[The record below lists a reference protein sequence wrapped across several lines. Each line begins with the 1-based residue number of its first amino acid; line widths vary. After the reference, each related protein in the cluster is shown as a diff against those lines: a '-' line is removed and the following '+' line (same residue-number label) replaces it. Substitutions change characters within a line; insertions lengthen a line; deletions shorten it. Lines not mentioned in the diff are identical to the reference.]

1 MTAPKLDPAIVAE
14 MTGWRRDFHRHP
26 ELGFGEHRTSA
37 RIAELLTSFGLDVHA
52 GVGGT
57 GVVGVLQRGNG
68 EASVAFRADMDALP
82 ITETGNPE
90 WRSEHDGIMH
100 ACGHDGH
107 SSMLLGAA
115 AHLARQG
122 TFNGRAIF
130 IFQPNEEHGLGAA
143 AMIDDGL
150 FTRFEADSVFAITIS
165 PACPPGVSYKGRA
178 HYREREPV

>member
-1 MTAPKLDPAIVAE
+1 MTTSNIAPELVAD

-26 ELGFGEHRTSA
+26 ELGGEEQRTSA
-37 RIAELLTSFGLDVHA
+37 RVAELLREFGLEVHT

-90 WRSEHDGIMH
+90 WCSAHDGVMH

-107 SSMLLGAA
+107 SSMLL
-115 AHLARQG
+115 
-122 TFNGRAIF
+122 
-130 IFQPNEEHGLGAA
+130 
-143 AMIDDGL
+143 
-150 FTRFEADSVFAITIS
+150 
-165 PACPPGVSYKGRA
+165 
-178 HYREREPV
+178 